1 MYEEG
6 LESNLSNVYNN
17 ADSLLDNDEITP
29 EEECFMYGYIHTE
42 EEEAG
47 I

>member
-6 LESNLSNVYNN
+6 LENNLISVYDN

-29 EEECFMYGYIHTE
+29 EEECFMYGYIHAD
-42 EEEAG
+42 EEAG